1 MVSHR
6 NSCFD
11 AAVTKWLVKKKCKA
25 IVFMNYFWDQL
36 HIPKLQALSYF
47 LYSAFS
53 QTLDQHLSTL
63 LHAIKESHNVFD
75 LSDAVSQDVIN
86 LYSGDAEEWCKRVY
100 YLYNSKAEI
109 KESKNHFWG
118 LNRIIS
124 RPILPVPKEQFSN
137 VIFYTWRRLLRVP
150 WTTRRSN
157 QLTLK
162 EISPEYSLEIFIRN

>member
-1 MVSHR
+1 
-6 NSCFD
+6 
-11 AAVTKWLVKKKCKA
+11 
-25 IVFMNYFWDQL
+25 MNYFWDQL

-100 YLYNSKAEI
+100 YLYNRKAEI
-109 KESKNHFWG
+109 
-118 LNRIIS
+118 
-124 RPILPVPKEQFSN
+124 
-137 VIFYTWRRLLRVP
+137 
-150 WTTRRSN
+150 
-157 QLTLK
+157 
-162 EISPEYSLEIFIRN
+162 